1 MLIKTAGPL
10 LLYFSVICGVFLQGI
25 FPHLDADEADALV
38 GSGGE
43 LTSSLRGHTQP
54 VTGSQLH
61 RLAVNDGLSLA
72 RDNEVDF
79 LIFLVVVHKG
89 NTGSSG
95 R

>member
-1 MLIKTAGPL
+1 MKYSLF
-10 LLYFSVICGVFLQGI
+10 LYYGIVCGIFLQGI
-25 FPHLDADEADALV
+25 FPNLDADEADAIV

-43 LTSSLRGHTQP
+43 LTSGLGCHTQP

-79 LIFLVVVHKG
+79 LILLW
-89 NTGSSG
+89 
-95 R
+95 